1 MLIFLEV
8 KNLEEDNTG
17 DLYIQ
22 YDLRNKPSDF
32 FPLCF
37 LLQFLLKQSLNTLNK
52 TKQVILTW

>member
-32 FPLCF
+32 FSLCF